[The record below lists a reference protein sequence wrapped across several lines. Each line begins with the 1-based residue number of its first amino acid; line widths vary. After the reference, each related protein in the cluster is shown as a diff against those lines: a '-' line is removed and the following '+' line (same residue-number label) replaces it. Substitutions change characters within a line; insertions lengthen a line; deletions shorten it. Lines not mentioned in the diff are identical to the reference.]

1 MEYGGFIKMA
11 FGNKG
16 SAVLMTEGPIA
27 TKMVRFAIP
36 VFCSNLFQQLYNTID
51 ALIVGRYVGDEAL
64 ASVSSSGSF
73 IFMMVGFIF
82 GLFAGAG
89 VIVSQAFGAGDKEKV
104 QNAVHTTMALG
115 IIAGV
120 ILTGIGMVFSPQI
133 LRWMNTPADVLP
145 NSIIYFRIY
154 FAGSLF
160 HVMYNACSG
169 VFQAVGDSKHPL
181 IYLIVSSVSNVI
193 LDLLFVAVF
202 KWGIAGAAIATCLS
216 HAISFVLIFGKLMHS
231 DDIFRVH
238 IKKIRIHRE
247 LVRPI
252 LKVGI
257 PSGVQNAVIGFAN
270 IIVQSNI
277 NSFGKLAMA
286 GCGSYSKLEGF
297 VFLPITSFC
306 MALTTFTGQ
315 NIGAN
320 RLDRA
325 KKGALFGIISAV
337 TCAELL
343 GFVMYVFCPG
353 MIAWFSSTPETI
365 AFGVQWA
372 RTTSLFFCLLAFS
385 HASAAIMRGAGKSI
399 VPMVVMLAFWCV
411 VRVTYITIITHYIPK
426 ISVVFWAYPL
436 TWGLS
441 SITFMIYLLSGKWLV
456 AKKKLV

>member
-1 MEYGGFIKMA
+1 MA
-11 FGNKG
+11 LGNKG
-16 SAVLMTEGPIA
+16 NAVLMTEGSIA
-27 TKMVRFAIP
+27 EKLIRFAIP

-51 ALIVGRYVGDEAL
+51 ALIVGKFVGDEAL

-89 VIVSQAFGAGDKEKV
+89 VVVSQAFGAGDREKV
-104 QNAVHTTMALG
+104 QNAVHTTIALG
-115 IIAGV
+115 IIAGLFV
-120 ILTGIGMVFSPQI
+120 TIFGVGMSPQI
-133 LRWMNTPADVLP
+133 LHWMNTPADVLP
-145 NSIIYFRIY
+145 NSILYFRIY
-154 FAGSLF
+154 FAGALF

-169 VFQAVGDSKHPL
+169 IFQAVGDSKHPL
-181 IYLIVSSVSNVI
+181 IYLIISSVSNVI

-202 KWGIAGAAIATCLS
+202 KWGIAGAAIATCLA
-216 HAISFVLIFGKLMHS
+216 HAISFILIFLKLTQS
-231 DDIFRVH
+231 DEVFRVH
-238 IKKIRIHRE
+238 INKIKVHRE

-277 NSFGKLAMA
+277 NMFGKLAMA

-320 RLDRA
+320 KLGRA
-325 KKGALFGIISAV
+325 KKGAAYGIIGAV
-337 TCAELL
+337 ACAEIL
-343 GFVMYVFCPG
+343 GVLMYILCPG
-353 MIAWFSSTPETI
+353 MIAWFSDTPETI
-365 AFGVQWA
+365 AYGVQWA

-385 HASAAIMRGAGKSI
+385 HAAAAIMRGAGKSI
-399 VPMVVMLAFWCV
+399 VPMIVMLAFWCV
-411 VRVTYITIITHYIPK
+411 VRVTYITIITQYIPK
-426 ISVVFWAYPL
+426 ITVIFWAYPL

-441 SITFMIYLLSGKWLV
+441 SITFLIYLISGKWLV
-456 AKKKLV
+456 AKKRLV

>member
-1 MEYGGFIKMA
+1 MAGFK
-11 FGNKG
+11 KD

-27 TKMVRFAIP
+27 KQMVAFAIP

-51 ALIVGRYVGDEAL
+51 ALIVGKFVGDEAL
-64 ASVSSSGSF
+64 ASVSSSGTF

-89 VIVSQAFGAGDKEKV
+89 VIVSQAFGAGEKQRV
-104 QNAVHTTMALG
+104 QDAVHTTMALG

-120 ILTGIGMVFSPQI
+120 FLTFVGMVFSPQI

-145 NSIIYFRIY
+145 NSIVYFRIY

-160 HVMYNACSG
+160 HVLYNACSG

-181 IYLIVSSVSNVI
+181 IYLIISSVSNVI

-202 KWGIAGAAIATCLS
+202 KWGIAGAAIATCLA
-216 HAISFVLIFGKLMHS
+216 HAISFVLIFSKLMHS
-231 DDIFRVH
+231 DEVFRVH
-238 IKKIRIHRE
+238 IKKIRIHKA
-247 LVRPI
+247 LLKPI

-257 PSGVQNAVIGFAN
+257 PSGVQNAVIGLAN
-270 IIVQSNI
+270 LIVQSNI
-277 NSFGKLAMA
+277 NTFGKLAMA

-320 RLDRA
+320 KIERT
-325 KKGALFGIISAV
+325 KKGAIFGIFSAV
-337 TCAELL
+337 ICAEVL
-343 GFVMYVFCPG
+343 GFIMYALCPP
-353 MIAWFSSTPETI
+353 MIGWFSDTPETI
-365 AFGVQWA
+365 AYGVQWA

-385 HASAAIMRGAGKSI
+385 HAAAAIMRGAGKSI
-399 VPMVVMLAFWCV
+399 VPMIVMLAFWCV
-411 VRVTYITIITHYIPK
+411 IRVTYITIITQYIHK
-426 ISVVFWAYPL
+426 ISVIFWAYPL

-441 SITFMIYLLSGKWLV
+441 SITFLIYIISGRWLNRD
-456 AKKKLV
+456 AKV

>member
-1 MEYGGFIKMA
+1 MA
-11 FGNKG
+11 LGNKKN
-16 SAVLMTEGPIA
+16 AVLMTEGPIA
-27 TKMVRFAIP
+27 NKLIRFAIP

-51 ALIVGRYVGDEAL
+51 ALIVGKFVGDEAL

-82 GLFAGAG
+82 GLFSGAG
-89 VIVSQAFGAGDKEKV
+89 VIVSQAFGAEDRDKV
-104 QNAVHTTMALG
+104 QNAVHTTIALG
-115 IIAGV
+115 IIAGLFV
-120 ILTGIGMVFSPQI
+120 TAFGVGMSPQI

-145 NSIIYFRIY
+145 NSILYFRIY
-154 FAGSLF
+154 FAGALF

-169 VFQAVGDSKHPL
+169 IFQAVGDSKHPL
-181 IYLIVSSVSNVI
+181 IYLIISSVSNVV

-202 KWGIAGAAIATCLS
+202 KWGIAGAAIATCLA
-216 HAISFVLIFGKLMHS
+216 HAISFVLIFIKLTKS
-231 DDIFRVH
+231 DEVFRVH
-238 IKKIRIHRE
+238 IKKIRIHKE
-247 LVRPI
+247 LVPPI

-277 NSFGKLAMA
+277 NMFGKLAMA

-320 RLDRA
+320 KQDRA
-325 KKGALFGIISAV
+325 KKGALVGIFGAV

-343 GFVMYVFCPG
+343 GFVMYALCPK
-353 MIAWFSSTPETI
+353 MIAWFSDTPETI
-365 AFGVQWA
+365 AYGVQWA
-372 RTTSLFFCLLAFS
+372 RTTSLFFFLLAFS

-399 VPMVVMLAFWCV
+399 VPMIVMLSFWCV
-411 VRVTYITIITHYIPK
+411 VRVTYITIITQYIPK
-426 ISVVFWAYPL
+426 ISVIFWAYPL

-441 SITFMIYLLSGKWLV
+441 SLTFLIYLISGKWLV
-456 AKKKLV
+456 SKKRLV